1 MKQVKYNLP
10 KLRIDSY
17 FDLNDG
23 NHIPILGFG
32 VYLIPPGAETLS
44 AVTAA
49 LNAGYRHL
57 DTASIYKNE
66 ADVGIAIKTSKIKR
80 EEIFV
85 TTKLWNSDQGYHSAL
100 KAFDYSLKELQL
112 DYLDLYLI
120 HWPVYEKRIESW
132 KALNTLKANGR
143 CRSIGVSN
151 FMIPHLQELID
162 STGIVPAVNQIE
174 FSPFLYQRDLLRFC
188 QKHNI
193 VVQSYSP
200 LTAGKR
206 LNDPVLWSIAE
217 KYKKTPAQVLI
228 RWNLQH
234 HLVPLPKSK
243 TLSRILENSLV
254 FDFHLES
261 NDMKHLDSLNE
272 NLRTCWDP
280 SNEK

>member
-1 MKQVKYNLP
+1 VKRWL
-10 KLRIDSY
+10 
-17 FDLNDG
+17 
-23 NHIPILGFG
+23 
-32 VYLIPPGAETLS
+32 LIGSVRLLIFNNGKNKIS
-44 AVTAA
+44 
-49 LNAGYRHL
+49 
-57 DTASIYKNE
+57 TASIYKNE
-66 ADVGIAIKTSKIKR
+66 GDVGIAIKTSKIKR

-100 KAFDYSLKELQL
+100 KAFDHSLQELQL

-132 KALNTLKANGR
+132 KALNTLKASGR

-174 FSPFLYQRDLLRFC
+174 FSPFLYQRDLLLFC

-243 TLSRILENSLV
+243 TPSRILENSLV
-254 FDFHLES
+254 FDFYLDS

>member
-1 MKQVKYNLP
+1 MQIN
-10 KLRIDSY
+10 SC
-17 FDLNDG
+17 FNLNDG
-23 NHIPILGFG
+23 NQIPILGFG
-32 VYLIPPGAETLS
+32 VYLIPPGAQTFS
-44 AVTAA
+44 SVMAA
-49 LNAGYRHL
+49 LNVGYRHL

-66 ADVGIAIKTSKIKR
+66 ADVGKAIKASKIKR

-100 KAFDYSLKELQL
+100 KAFDQSLKELEL

-132 KALNTLKANGR
+132 RALNTLKASGR

-151 FMIPHLQELID
+151 FMIPHLQQLID
-162 STGIVPAVNQIE
+162 LTGIIPAVNQIE
-174 FSPFLYQRDLLRFC
+174 FSPFLYQRDLLLFC
-188 QKHNI
+188 QEHNI
-193 VVQSYSP
+193 LVQSYSP

-206 LNDPVLWSIAE
+206 LNDPILWRVAK
-217 KYKKTPAQVLI
+217 KYNKTPAQILI

-243 TLSRILENSLV
+243 TASRILENSLV
-254 FDFHLES
+254 FDFNLDGD
-261 NDMKHLDSLNE
+261 DMNYLDSLNE

-280 SNEK
+280 SKQV